1 MKRHEFS
8 PRKKDLKKVIRSIIQ
23 GIILIGLIWL
33 IVVTLYPAKGYEHT
47 DKEKYVQT
55 KDGFIA
61 LSYFGVDRTGSETL
75 ISTNRLEKHLK
86 ALKDSG
92 YVTITQQDILNY
104 YNNDEKLPS
113 KGLLLMFEDGRRDT
127 AIFSQKILEKL
138 NYKST
143 ILTYA
148 QNLEKKDPKFLD
160 GDDLLDMDKDD
171 FWEFGTNGYRL
182 EFINVFDRYGKFLNR
197 LNNKEFQRISPYLDR
212 RYNHYLMDYIR
223 DEYGVPMEDFKQ
235 MQQRIA
241 YDYGQIDEVYTE
253 IMGRVPIL
261 YTLMHANTGQFGT
274 NDKVSN
280 ENEKWIYDLFK
291 INFNREGNALN
302 TNKASIYNLNRLQVQ
317 PYWYTNHLLMKIW
330 DDTKQGVAFIS
341 GDMERKSYW
350 DTLLGQSEFIKDTII
365 LTSLPKDRGLMFLKN
380 SNNYKDVNLSVEL
393 KGNKVGTQTIYL
405 RADEGLKSYIS
416 VQLRDNIVYICE
428 KIQGEKQRTLFSV
441 DLNVHD
447 GIDFQSKDENRLEA
461 EIQELNT
468 EIKYAEDAEEAK
480 EKGILLKEKMKE
492 KAQSIEDGNTAYIP
506 EIEISEPGDRLF
518 DINLMGNKINIY
530 VDEKLLV
537 ENLQVDILGK
547 GAVYLESSF
556 SGYGYS
562 QRNLSDDVYDG
573 VFKNLVIKKAESQLS
588 KDGDVL
594 YDNRLSGMV
603 KIKYSIKSKWESVL
617 NWFIETL

>member
-33 IVVTLYPAKGYEHT
+33 IVVTLYPAKGYEHI

-75 ISTNRLEKHLK
+75 ISTNRLEKHLN

-113 KGLLLMFEDGRRDT
+113 KGLFLMFEDGRRDT

-160 GDDLLDMDKDD
+160 GDDLLDMDKGD

-330 DDTKQGVAFIS
+330 DDTKQDVAFIS